1 MPNGKEVYVMKGWV
15 TLHRA
20 LLDHWTWKSKP
31 FSHGQAWVDLILN
44 ANHEQ
49 SKVMIKGTLYTVERG
64 QQCRSVLT
72 LASEWGWSRGKTER
86 FLITL
91 KNEHQIEQQTDNKT
105 SIITICNYSL
115 YQDIRAPQEAV
126 DRAPNDKANDTATE
140 HQPSTNN
147 NVTRKQGN
155 KREKRDTPIPENFE
169 ITDEM
174 KSWAKG
180 AGITIDLKSATDSWK
195 DYSASKDKRFTD
207 WVAAWRNGMKKAQQW
222 ADEKKPKIPVTEQ
235 RMAELVELA
244 AKSDSGVH
252 VAEINGKIIT
262 IRSDG
267 RVSGWQ

>member
-1 MPNGKEVYVMKGWV
+1 MSDGWV
-15 TLHRA
+15 CLHRKILEWEWYDDA
-20 LLDHWTWKSKP
+20 NTFRLFVHCLLS
-31 FSHGQAWVDLILN
+31 
-44 ANHEQ
+44 ANHKSAKWRSTEV
-49 SKVMIKGTLYTVERG
+49 KRG
-64 QQCRSVLT
+64 QFVS
-72 LASEWGWSRGKTER
+72 SRQKLSTA
-86 FLITL
+86 L
-91 KNEHQIEQQTDNKT
+91 KLSEQQIRTALKKLEITGEITSEGTSQHTVFTVVNYDQYQNSNQQNNQQITSEITNDQPTDNQR
-105 SIITICNYSL
+105 IT
-115 YQDIRAPQEAV
+115 
-126 DRAPNDKANDTATE
+126 
-140 HQPSTNN
+140 TNN
-147 NVTRKQGN
+147 NVTMKQRN
-155 KREKRDTPIPENFE
+155 KKEKRDTTIPENFE

-244 AKSDSGVH
+244 AKSESGVH

>member
-1 MPNGKEVYVMKGWV
+1 MSDGWV
-15 TLHRA
+15 CLHRKILEWEWYNDA
-20 LLDHWTWKSKP
+20 NTFRLFVHCLLRANHSDNRWRGHLIKRGQFISSISILSGELGLTIKQIRGSLDKLKRTGEVASESNSQFTVFTVKKYDDYQSEGKP
-31 FSHGQAWVDLILN
+31 EGKPTASERANEGQA
-44 ANHEQ
+44 E
-49 SKVMIKGTLYTVERG
+49 
-64 QQCRSVLT
+64 
-72 LASEWGWSRGKTER
+72 GKR
-86 FLITL
+86 
-91 KNEHQIEQQTDNKT
+91 
-105 SIITICNYSL
+105 
-115 YQDIRAPQEAV
+115 RA
-126 DRAPNDKANDTATE
+126 
-140 HQPSTNN
+140 TNN
-147 NVTRKQGN
+147 NVTMKQGN